1 MNEPVPSV
9 FRYFEDSIGIRQST
23 LQEVIEGDLNPIERR
38 VKIIS
43 RRRNLLLSHVGGM
56 NMTGNTVEIESKV
69 DNQTEADEIDEESSN
84 DTQQGV
90 SPAAKVRVAKDSP
103 REDEIIAANAVSQR
117 HPEAEKIVLSDEIRV
132 STSSGG
138 RFDLRIEE
146 VLEKEFGLVDNTDT
160 TELSTPS
167 MSEAAKSI

>member
-23 LQEVIEGDLNPIERR
+23 LQEVIQGDLNPIERR

-43 RRRNLLLSHVGGM
+43 QRRNLFLSHVGM

-69 DNQTEADEIDEESSN
+69 DNQTEADEIDEEASN

-90 SPAAKVRVAKDSP
+90 SPADNVHVAKDSP

-167 MSEAAKSI
+167 MSEVAESL